1 MPAKKAAT
9 KKAAKKIAVPI
20 KLERWFNDIKSVAH
34 LQELI
39 DDPVFQQAV
48 AILKEASGPTVTA
61 LDTDPQANSHKLAWY
76 AGYRDAFNDLEKL
89 TRRPSTHKPNQP
101 DEWTH
106 L

>member
-1 MPAKKAAT
+1 MPAKKAA

-20 KLERWFNDIKSVAH
+20 KLERWFNDIKSVTH

-48 AILKEASGPTVTA
+48 AILKEASGPTVTS
-61 LDTDPQANSHKLAWY
+61 LDSDPQANSHKLAWY

-89 TRRPSTHKPNQP
+89 THRPSTTKTNQP

>member
-1 MPAKKAAT
+1 MPAKKAA

-20 KLERWFNDIKSVAH
+20 KLERWFNDIKSVTH

-39 DDPVFQQAV
+39 EDPVFQQAV

-61 LDTDPQANSHKLAWY
+61 LDPDPQANSHKLAWY

-89 TRRPSTHKPNQP
+89 TQRPSTTRINQP